1 MSSVIKPNYDDNRQV
16 LADVVPLE
24 TPFALQ
30 ITASSICNFKCHY
43 CIQASDDMQD
53 RRMMEWSVFEKLCN
67 QIAAF
72 DNPLKQITMA
82 GWGEPLA
89 NKDMPRMI
97 SLIRKM
103 NIANRTSI
111 VTNGSLL
118 KPDFV
123 LSLVEAGVDFIKIS
137 LQGITAEKYARVC
150 GTKINFD
157 DLIRKIE
164 FLYKNKGRTEV
175 YIKIADI
182 ALDEGEEELFYATF
196 KNITDRMYVESIL
209 PIFGNNSEELQR
221 PGTISKYGQTHP
233 PVIVCPQPFYMMN
246 ITSAGDVL
254 PCCAYYDPTHFGNIS
269 EKPLRSIWDSEKM
282 KRFRLMMLSGKR
294 NSQNQYPACC
304 GCTIPDV
311 IILPGDELDS
321 CADKIIKRMSA

>member
-16 LADVVPLE
+16 LADVAPLG

-43 CIQASDDMQD
+43 CIQASDEMQD
-53 RRMMEWSVFEKLCN
+53 RRMMDWPVFEKLCQ

-72 DNPLKQITMA
+72 DDPLKQITMA

-123 LSLVEAGVDFIKIS
+123 LSLVKQAS
-137 LQGITAEKYARVC
+137 TL
-150 GTKINFD
+150 
-157 DLIRKIE
+157 
-164 FLYKNKGRTEV
+164 
-175 YIKIADI
+175 
-182 ALDEGEEELFYATF
+182 
-196 KNITDRMYVESIL
+196 
-209 PIFGNNSEELQR
+209 
-221 PGTISKYGQTHP
+221 SKY
-233 PVIVCPQPFYMMN
+233 
-246 ITSAGDVL
+246 
-254 PCCAYYDPTHFGNIS
+254 PCRA
-269 EKPLRSIWDSEKM
+269 
-282 KRFRLMMLSGKR
+282 
-294 NSQNQYPACC
+294 
-304 GCTIPDV
+304 
-311 IILPGDELDS
+311 
-321 CADKIIKRMSA
+321 